1 MDGRYGKL
9 VKSHMNCTGPLAA
22 GAKALPDG
30 VQAFAHTQ
38 AMWRFLANRR
48 VTPKELSVPL
58 LAAAREA
65 VSADGGEYVL
75 SIADWS
81 RVNYGGHTSK
91 QDRLQMTHATDVGY
105 ELQSSVLVSAENG
118 APLCV
123 PVQNLVTAQG
133 AWCSQAD
140 TINPQVPSH
149 LDELSERMT
158 WLEQQAFGPRLVH
171 VIDREADSV
180 AHLRRWTRNEQLWL
194 VRVKGCSTVRY
205 GEGSMRIDAVA
216 GQLSFTA
223 ERQVLCKGRPVQQW
237 IASAPVVL
245 TRAAKPKK
253 TDADGRRQ
261 PPVAGEPLA
270 ARLVVS
276 RLFDDA
282 GQQVA
287 EWFLLTSVPETVS
300 ASRLAL
306 WYYFRWQIES
316 FFKLLK
322 QAGHHLEQ
330 WEQES
335 GGATFKR
342 LLIATQACV
351 LVWRLARQETEEAD
365 ATRRF
370 LVRLSGRQMKASHP
384 VTPSALLAGAFM
396 LFALLDSLDHY
407 SIPELRAFANSIL
420 LADGGGG

>member
-1 MDGRYGKL
+1 M
-9 VKSHMNCTGPLAA
+9 
-22 GAKALPDG
+22 
-30 VQAFAHTQ
+30 
-38 AMWRFLANRR
+38 
-48 VTPKELSVPL
+48 
-58 LAAAREA
+58 
-65 VSADGGEYVL
+65 
-75 SIADWS
+75 I
-81 RVNYGGHTSK
+81 
-91 QDRLQMTHATDVGY
+91 
-105 ELQSSVLVSAENG
+105 
-118 APLCV
+118 
-123 PVQNLVTAQG
+123 
-133 AWCSQAD
+133 
-140 TINPQVPSH
+140 
-149 LDELSERMT
+149 

-420 LADGGGG
+420 LADRGGG